1 MIKFDDITKENIKE
15 HNPNWPQ
22 IPDHPY
28 RILIIENSG
37 SVKTNLLFNLISH
50 QAYIDII
57 FS

>member
-1 MIKFDDITKENIKE
+1 MIKFDDITKENTKK

-50 QAYIDII
+50 QADIGI
-57 FS
+57 VFS